1 MLTDSQKTFLGEN
14 RFCVVGYN
22 RKSGPPA
29 MSPVYYVMDGDEM
42 VISTQTTKAKGKVF
56 AHERDVSVC
65 VMAEN
70 HPSPRYITIYGKGQI
85 ETDGAVDVLI
95 SIAGKLSGNEL
106 PDAARPAMEAKA
118 QAESRVVL
126 RVRPEKVVGQV

>member
-1 MLTDSQKTFLGEN
+1 MLTDNQRSFLGEN

-22 RKSGPPA
+22 RREGPPA

-42 VISTQTTKAKGKVF
+42 LISTQTTKAKGKVF
-56 AHERDVSVC
+56 ANERDVSVC

-70 HPSPRYITIYGKGQI
+70 HPSPRYMTIYGKAQI
-85 ETDGAVDVLI
+85 ETDTAVDVLI
-95 SIAGKLSGNEL
+95 SVAGKVSGNEL

-126 RVRPEKVVGQV
+126 RVRAEAVVGQV